1 MGRKEEALG
10 EWKEEKWKVRKMSDQ
25 RKSTSCLD
33 FAGFQDLTLC
43 EAGQVGMEKE
53 KLHGFW
59 LWDSAKE
66 GVILIPKNQWI
77 IYWYRKGVFNFLF

>member
-1 MGRKEEALG
+1 
-10 EWKEEKWKVRKMSDQ
+10 MSDQ

-53 KLHGFW
+53 KLHGF
-59 LWDSAKE
+59 
-66 GVILIPKNQWI
+66 
-77 IYWYRKGVFNFLF
+77 